1 MFDEIRNAQ
10 GELLDYTYSPARSP
24 AGDGSTALVLIG
36 HGVTGNKD
44 RPWAVALA
52 DALSQAGI
60 PAMRL
65 SFSGNGASAGHFA
78 QSTISKEVCDL
89 GAVIDAVGARRIVY
103 SGHSMGGAV
112 GVLRAVRDPRITL
125 LVSLAGMV
133 HTQDFAQRKFG
144 HLKSGVDCMWEKPEC
159 PLSQEFLNDMRSI
172 ATVVELGASVSIP
185 WLLVHGTA
193 DEVVPVRDSTDIRA
207 AAGGH
212 PELVEL
218 AGADHVFSGRGTADM
233 TAAVVPWI
241 AEHL

>member
-10 GELLDYTYSPARSP
+10 GELLDYTYSPAR
-24 AGDGSTALVLIG
+24 DGSTALVVIG

-44 RPWAVALA
+44 RPWTVALA
-52 DALSQAGI
+52 DALSEAGI

-65 SFSGNGASAGHFA
+65 SFSGNGASAGHFGE
-78 QSTISKEVCDL
+78 STISKEVEDL
-89 GAVIDAVGARRIVY
+89 GAVIDAVGERRIVY
-103 SGHSMGGAV
+103 AGHSMGGAV

-144 HLKSGVDCMWEKPEC
+144 DLKPGDCMWEKPEC
-159 PLSQEFLNDMRSI
+159 PLSQEFLDDMRSI

-193 DEVVPVRDSTDIRA
+193 DEVVPLRDSTDIRA
-207 AAGGH
+207 AAEGR

-218 AGADHVFSGRGTADM
+218 PGADHVFSGRGTADM

-241 AEHL
+241 AEHLACA

>member
-1 MFDEIRNAQ
+1 MFGEIRNAQ
-10 GELLDYTYSPARSP
+10 GELLDYTYSPAR
-24 AGDGSTALVLIG
+24 DGSTALVVIG

-52 DALSQAGI
+52 DALSEAGI

-78 QSTISKEVCDL
+78 QSTISKEVEDL
-89 GAVIDAVGARRIVY
+89 GAVIDAVGERPIVY
-103 SGHSMGGAV
+103 AGHSMGGAV

-144 HLKSGVDCMWEKPEC
+144 DLKSGVDCMWETPEC
-159 PLSQEFLNDMRSI
+159 PLSQEFLDDMRSI

-193 DEVVPVRDSTDIRA
+193 DEVVPLLDSTDIRA
-207 AAGGH
+207 AAEGR

-218 AGADHVFSGRGTADM
+218 PGADHVFSGHGTADM

-241 AEHL
+241 AEHLA